1 LRAQFAVSRNR
12 EVIRTTAQGPE
23 AACSE
28 QSSTPVRI
36 AGPMDL
42 AMMTSIVHIAP
53 FDLPGK
59 LPLRCDAIGFA
70 GLVAICSLFHA

>member
-1 LRAQFAVSRNR
+1 
-12 EVIRTTAQGPE
+12 
-23 AACSE
+23 
-28 QSSTPVRI
+28 
-36 AGPMDL
+36 MDL